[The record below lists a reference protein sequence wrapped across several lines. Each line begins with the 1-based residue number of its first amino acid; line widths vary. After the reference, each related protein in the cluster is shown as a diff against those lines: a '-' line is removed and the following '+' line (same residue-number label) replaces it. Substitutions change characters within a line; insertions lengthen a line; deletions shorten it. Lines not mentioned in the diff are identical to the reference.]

1 MSKILICNT
10 LCPGKW
16 MKGVFSFLCRCIMF
30 QDSFS
35 IAEPPIWMDSTNTKQ
50 VRQLEDAVGGPEVL
64 QTFVKDICGY
74 FQCAPFPR
82 LETGKVVWV
91 LFFDH

>member
-1 MSKILICNT
+1 MSKILNCNAFMSWKMDERC
-10 LCPGKW
+10 L
-16 MKGVFSFLCRCIMF
+16 SLLCRCLMF

-64 QTFVKDICGY
+64 QTFANSTIQIANSNAECS
-74 FQCAPFPR
+74 F
-82 LETGKVVWV
+82 
-91 LFFDH
+91 